1 MNLNRI
7 IAIVPIANTSKD
19 SNFQKIQRMTKFPM
33 LLP

>member
-1 MNLNRI
+1 MNLHRI

-19 SNFQKIQRMTKFPM
+19 SNFQKDQRMTRIPI